1 METNFCDHKA
11 ASSIIYKCS
20 GTVLIVKK
28 EFTMSNENK
37 HKNRISLWAV
47 VLGAILAGAG
57 YLLPSGLGQSIVVN
71 IASNFISTGVFS
83 FFILDRIL
91 SAQENKN
98 QRFQI
103 ARDKEAAEISQQKIE
118 VFLWDEDSKKRFN
131 LPLELLRGEFNRGE
145 LLARIGMLPMQ
156 NTGSRFAFE
165 YTGNRDFLREI
176 NKITT
181 NKSNELKIS
190 CNSEEIKQFKMYE
203 KYMV

>member
-1 METNFCDHKA
+1 
-11 ASSIIYKCS
+11 
-20 GTVLIVKK
+20 V
-28 EFTMSNENK
+28 SNENK

-47 VLGAILAGAG
+47 VLGAILTVAGS
-57 YLLPSGLGQSIVVN
+57 LLPSGLGQSIVVN

-118 VFLWDEDSKKRFN
+118 IFLWDEDSKKRFN

-176 NKITT
+176 NDIIT
-181 NKSNELKIS
+181 NKSNELKIP